1 MLILR
6 TDQPG
11 MILMAK
17 EKFFYNPST
26 LKYERVRRPLKKT
39 LGRIFLWLSSSLLF
53 ATGVVFVAYSFFDS
67 PKEKML
73 KRELSQMKF
82 QYDILND
89 KLDHVSAVMEDIQDR
104 DDNIYRV
111 IFEAEPIPSSVRKA
125 GYGGAD
131 RYAKLEGYK
140 NSDILIETT
149 QKLDRITSQLVVQS
163 KSFDEVFEMAKNKAA
178 FLSSMPAI
186 QPVNNKD
193 LKRLSSYFG
202 YRMDPFYKVMKFHEG
217 VDFSAPVGTDIYAS
231 GDGEV
236 EKVVKSKRGYGN
248 SVTINHGFGYQ
259 TFYAHCEKVLVK
271 KGQKVKRGQVIATVG
286 NSGKSTAPH
295 LHYEVWKN
303 KKAIDPINFFFND
316 LTPEEYELIL
326 ERSELPSQTM
336 D

>member
-1 MLILR
+1 
-6 TDQPG
+6 
-11 MILMAK
+11 MAK
-17 EKFFYNPST
+17 EKFFFNPAT
-26 LKYERVRRPLKKT
+26 LKYERVKRPFRRA
-39 LGRIFLWLSSSLLF
+39 LGRIFLWLSSSMLF
-53 ATGVVFVAYSFFDS
+53 AAVVVFLAYSFFDS

-73 KRELSQMKF
+73 KRELAQMKF
-82 QYDILND
+82 QYEVLND
-89 KLDHVSAVMEDIQDR
+89 KLDHVVAVMEDIQDR

-111 IFEAEPIPSSVRKA
+111 IFEAEPIPGAVRKA
-125 GYGGAD
+125 GFGGAD

-140 NSDILIETT
+140 NSDVLIETT
-149 QKLDRITSQLVVQS
+149 KKLDMITSQLVVQS

-186 QPVNNKD
+186 QPISNKD

-217 VDFSAPVGTDIYAS
+217 VDFSAPEGTEIYAT
-231 GDGEV
+231 GDGRIV
-236 EKVVKSKRGYGN
+236 KVVKSKRAYGN
-248 SVTINHGFGYQ
+248 SVTIDHGFGYE

-286 NSGKSTAPH
+286 NTGKSTAPH
-295 LHYEVWKN
+295 LHYEVKKN

-326 ERSELPSQTM
+326 ERSEQPSQTM

>member
-1 MLILR
+1 
-6 TDQPG
+6 
-11 MILMAK
+11 MAK
-17 EKFFYNPST
+17 EKFFFNPAT
-26 LKYERVRRPLKKT
+26 LSYERARRPLRKT
-39 LGRIFLWLSSSLLF
+39 LGRIFLWLSTSMFF
-53 ATGVVFVAYSFFDS
+53 AAVVVFAAYNFVDS

-73 KRELSQMKF
+73 KRELAQMKF
-82 QYDILND
+82 QYEVLND
-89 KLDHVSAVMEDIQDR
+89 KLDHVASVMEDIQDR

-111 IFEAEPIPSSVRKA
+111 IFEAEPIPGSMRKA
-125 GYGGAD
+125 GFGGAD

-149 QKLDRITSQLVVQS
+149 KKLDVITSQLVVQS

-186 QPVNNKD
+186 QPVSNKD

-217 VDFSAPVGTDIYAS
+217 VDFSAPVGTEIYAT

-236 EKVVKSKRGYGN
+236 IKVVKSKRSYGN
-248 SVTINHGFGYQ
+248 SVTIDHGFGYE

-271 KGQKVKRGQVIATVG
+271 KGQKIKRGQVIATVG
-286 NSGKSTAPH
+286 NTGKSTAPH
-295 LHYEVWKN
+295 LHYEVKKN
-303 KKAIDPINFFFND
+303 NKSIDPINFFFND

-326 ERSELPSQTM
+326 ERSEQPSQTM